1 MLRRTY
7 RSLPITRAVPLR
19 VATVSLP
26 DGLFMKTQKFDYKST
41 AAAFALVIPICLA
54 LWMLAVPTTM
64 APVTFVAVTVV
75 LIGGTVVALNT
86 WANGRPTRTI
96 AHVLNDA
103 ERPAPRE

>member
-1 MLRRTY
+1 MLRRTR
-7 RSLPITRAVPLR
+7 RSLHITRAVPLR
-19 VATVSLP
+19 VAPVSLP
-26 DGLFMKTQKFDYKST
+26 DGMFMKRFDYKST

-75 LIGGTVVALNT
+75 MIGGTVVALNT

-96 AHVLNDA
+96 AHVLNDT
-103 ERPAPRE
+103 EGTAPRE